1 MIFSMSL
8 KIDNISEHKQEMI
21 AGKALKTV
29 EYMRL
34 QKLKTMRAK
43 SSTGMQIR
51 SRSGDDK

>member
-1 MIFSMSL
+1 MSL